1 MESVTAPAP
10 PDPHGYPTL
19 GAIASIQTGD
29 RSVEVTLARGT
40 LRVEALSDAVLR
52 IRYRTDAGDW
62 APDGSYA
69 LDPDA
74 EWTGPSRWAARLTD
88 DEIQIETA
96 ALTVTSPREAC
107 RLRVTTPDGHVL
119 VQEAAGIAADGE
131 RWAHSVALAPDD
143 RLLGLGDKALTV
155 DRRGH
160 RLEMWNT
167 DAYQYQRGT
176 DPLYK
181 SVPFV
186 LHLAADRA
194 VGLFYDGARR
204 TAHDLGVH
212 QPDAMR
218 ADGTGPIDLYL
229 LAPDAETSAPSD
241 ALAVVQQFAALTG
254 RTPML
259 PRWALGYH
267 QCRYS
272 YLNEAEIREVARQF
286 RERRIPCDTL
296 YFDIHYMDGYRVFTW
311 DTEAFPDP
319 SGLLADLKAD
329 GFTSVVI
336 VDPGV
341 KADDPEY
348 DVYTQGEAFDAYA
361 RYPDGEVALGHVWP
375 GLCAFPDFTRADVRS
390 WWGGLHAGLV
400 ADGVDGI
407 WNDMNEPAV
416 FEVEHVDGSMDSEG
430 SAGTLPDDV
439 RFAMEGRGG
448 SHLDAHNVYGMQ
460 MQRATFEGLRIA
472 APDKRP
478 FTITRAAYA
487 GAQRFGT
494 GWTGDNSATWDHLK
508 LAISTV
514 LSLGVSGMPFTG
526 ADVGGF
532 SGTPSGELVAR
543 WTQVGALTPLFRNH
557 SAIDTPRQEPWLF
570 GDEVERVCRQAINLR
585 YRLLP
590 VFYTALHQAATD
602 GTPILRPLALL
613 HPADET
619 IRRTSP
625 LGFYLGDT
633 LLAHPV
639 VAEGQTE
646 REVYLPESPG
656 GWLDIATGERFAGR
670 STVWTETPLDRVP
683 LYLRGGHVLPLAP
696 VRQHTGEP
704 ADHLELVVAVADG
717 LHTTRLYD
725 DAGDGWSFQNG
736 EVWDGRLVLEAGGD
750 RVSLSTAVDGTYR
763 PSWTRWDVV
772 FHGLDAA
779 PSRVTADGDAVESQW
794 DGRVLRLS
802 VAPGA
807 RIAVER

>member
-1 MESVTAPAP
+1 MEVALAQDLADTSGFT
-10 PDPHGYPTL
+10 TL
-19 GAIASIQTGD
+19 GRIDDAVADPAGGAHITCGDAS
-29 RSVEVTLARGT
+29 
-40 LRVEALSDAVLR
+40 LRIDALSDAVLR
-52 IRYRTDAGDW
+52 IRLVAPGGPL

-69 LDPDA
+69 LDPDHA
-74 EWTGPSRWAARLTD
+74 WAGPTRWDVRLD
-88 DEIQIETA
+88 DDGLRIETA
-96 ALTVTSPREAC
+96 TLVVTSPRGAC
-107 RLRVTTPDGHVL
+107 RLRVATHDGVEL
-119 VQEAAGIAADGE
+119 LRETGGSAWDGD
-131 RWAHSVALAPDD
+131 RWAHSVALERQD

-160 RLEMWNT
+160 RVEMWNT

-186 LHLAADRA
+186 LRLAA
-194 VGLFYDGARR
+194 VGAAGVFYDGARR
-204 TAHDLGVH
+204 TAHDLGAYDTSV
-212 QPDAMR
+212 MR
-218 ADGTGPIDLYL
+218 SEGTGPLDLYV
-229 LAPDAETSAPSD
+229 LAPDAAPGEPLD
-241 ALAVVQQFAALTG
+241 VVRQFARLTG

-272 YLNEAEIREVARQF
+272 YRNEAEIREVARGF
-286 RERRIPCDTL
+286 RDREIPCDTL

-311 DTEAFPDP
+311 DRDAFPDP
-319 SGLLADLKAD
+319 PALLADLRRD

-341 KADDPEY
+341 KADDPAY
-348 DVYTQGEAFDAYA
+348 DVYAQGTERDAYV
-361 RYPDGEVALGHVWP
+361 RYPDGELALGHVWP
-375 GLCAFPDFTRADVRS
+375 GLCAFPDFTRDHVRT
-390 WWGGLHAGLV
+390 WWGDLHAGLL

-439 RFAMEGRGG
+439 RFAMDGAGG

-460 MQRATFEGLRIA
+460 MQRATFDGLRRA

-494 GWTGDNSATWDHLK
+494 GWTGDNTASWDHLR
-508 LAISTV
+508 LAVSTV

-532 SGTPSGELVAR
+532 SGTPTGELIAR

-570 GDEVERVCRQAINLR
+570 GDAVEAACKAAIELR

-602 GTPILRPLALL
+602 GTPILRPLALV
-613 HPADET
+613 HPADPT
-619 IRRTSP
+619 VRHTSP
-625 LGFYLGDT
+625 LGFYVGDG
-633 LLAHPV
+633 LLAQPV
-639 VAEGQTE
+639 VDEGQTE

-656 GWLDIATGERFAGR
+656 GWYDLASGERFDGR
-670 STVWTETPLDRVP
+670 TTVWTDTPLDRVP
-683 LYLRGGHVLPLAP
+683 LYLKGGAVLPLAP
-696 VRQHTGEP
+696 VRQHTGTPVER
-704 ADHLELVVAVADG
+704 LELVVAAAPGRHVS
-717 LHTTRLYD
+717 RLYD
-725 DAGDGWSFQNG
+725 DAGDGWAYQDG
-736 EVWDGRLVLEAGGD
+736 DAWDGRLVLDDDGQ
-750 RVSLSTAVDGTYR
+750 RLVLSAEHDGTFR
-763 PSWTRWDVV
+763 PTWTEWDVV
-772 FHGLDAA
+772 VYGLDAA
-779 PSRVTADGDAVESQW
+779 PARATADGQAVRADW
-794 DGRVLRLS
+794 TDGVLRLT
-802 VAPGA
+802 VAAGA
-807 RIAVER
+807 RVELTR